1 MKCIIYLIC
10 NICNIFIQFLP
21 NHLKF
26 SGNTDLDEI
35 YKRDGIIQGFLNN
48 PVEIV
53 GEGGG
58 EVHLWVRDGQQ
69 PSLSIERNLINITR
83 VNGVRVVDKKGREMF
98 STNTPTLGL
107 PRGVQKLDV
116 RVAKTNRITS
126 ALNASLQIE
135 STSFTYL
142 RGSEGTHME
151 GKQFLWKADQ
161 DINLKVKNLC
171 SILLSLINQLT

>member
-1 MKCIIYLIC
+1 M
-10 NICNIFIQFLP
+10 
-21 NHLKF
+21 
-26 SGNTDLDEI
+26 
-35 YKRDGIIQGFLNN
+35 
-48 PVEIV
+48 
-53 GEGGG
+53 
-58 EVHLWVRDGQQ
+58 
-69 PSLSIERNLINITR
+69 
-83 VNGVRVVDKKGREMF
+83 DKKGREMF

-161 DINLKVKNLC
+161 DINLKVYSVPFCFHQPSLLKIFI
-171 SILLSLINQLT
+171 SHKVIIYVILILTEC